1 MQVRKTVIGVVL
13 MLPLALA
20 TSAAQS
26 PTRLD
31 TMKVVEEKK
40 EPQRGGRN
48 LLTSE
53 ELLAKD
59 FTNVYEALQALRP
72 FWLRAR
78 GPSRMDPSGQAPTVK
93 IYLDNVA
100 LGTVDELRVLSVR
113 TIRRLSFMTGPD
125 AQARYGVGHENGA
138 IVIETIGDK
147 KAP

>member
-1 MQVRKTVIGVVL
+1 
-13 MLPLALA
+13 
-20 TSAAQS
+20 
-26 PTRLD
+26 
-31 TMKVVEEKK
+31 
-40 EPQRGGRN
+40 
-48 LLTSE
+48 
-53 ELLAKD
+53 
-59 FTNVYEALQALRP
+59 VYEALQALRP